1 MNLKIH
7 HVGIVCKNIEK
18 AVRDYQKLY
27 IMSLR
32 FQEVVHDDL
41 QHADLC
47 ILKTD
52 TGLDVE
58 FISGKQVTNLQKA
71 KITYLSSFAILL
83 KISKK
88 PSLVLGTT
96 VRWLSPEPEACCSSS
111 EESV

>member
-27 IMSLR
+27 NVL
-32 FQEVVHDDL
+32 EVSEIVHDDL

-58 FISGKQVTNLQKA
+58 FISIRA
-71 KITYLSSFAILL
+71 SICCM
-83 KISKK
+83 
-88 PSLVLGTT
+88 P
-96 VRWLSPEPEACCSSS
+96 RCWL
-111 EESV
+111 